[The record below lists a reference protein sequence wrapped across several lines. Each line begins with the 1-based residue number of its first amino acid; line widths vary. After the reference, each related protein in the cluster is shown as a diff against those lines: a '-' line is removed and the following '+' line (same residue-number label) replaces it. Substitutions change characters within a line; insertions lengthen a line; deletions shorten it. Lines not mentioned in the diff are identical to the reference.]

1 MVGTSWVF
9 PDCDSWALEFRLLGS
24 GEGTGK
30 KEISTSQ
37 NTRLLSAMCEKPSS
51 SPTWQQEG
59 FGVDS

>member
-9 PDCDSWALEFRLLGS
+9 PDCSSWALEFRLLGG
-24 GEGTGK
+24 GEGTG

-37 NTRLLSAMCEKPSS
+37 NIQLLSAMHEKPSS
-51 SPTWQQEG
+51 SPTRQQEG